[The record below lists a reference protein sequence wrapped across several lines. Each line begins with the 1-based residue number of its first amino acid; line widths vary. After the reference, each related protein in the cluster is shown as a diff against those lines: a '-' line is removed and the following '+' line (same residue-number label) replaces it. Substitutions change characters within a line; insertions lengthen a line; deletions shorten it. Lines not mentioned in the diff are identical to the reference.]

1 MSVCP
6 CATDASEEEPLWTPT
21 DGPKQQTQ
29 REAGR
34 AFPRQELTMELCAH
48 GVCQVLPPGDFIFL
62 VLFFVENW
70 T

>member
-1 MSVCP
+1 M
-6 CATDASEEEPLWTPT
+6 
-21 DGPKQQTQ
+21 DGLKQLTQ